1 MHHSD
6 TEQLIDLLNEER
18 EINDRPGAVDLE
30 IDPTVGADIEFN
42 DVRFSYG
49 KEATGSAA
57 EVEVLKGITFKVP
70 RGKSVALVGPSGGGK
85 STITRLLFR
94 FYDVKSGSIKINGT
108 DVRDLTQR
116 SLRAQIGLV
125 PQETVLFNSS
135 VRMNIAYGGINR
147 LDEKGLGGEDLTME
161 KVIDAAK
168 AAAMHD
174 RIMSFPQQYET
185 LVVRRNLTFTYA
197 LTR

>member
-42 DVRFSYG
+42 DVRFGYG
-49 KEATGSAA
+49 KEGTTSADD
-57 EVEVLKGITFKVP
+57 VEVLKGITFKVP

-185 LVVRRNLTFTYA
+185 LVVRRDISSTHA
-197 LTR
+197 RTR